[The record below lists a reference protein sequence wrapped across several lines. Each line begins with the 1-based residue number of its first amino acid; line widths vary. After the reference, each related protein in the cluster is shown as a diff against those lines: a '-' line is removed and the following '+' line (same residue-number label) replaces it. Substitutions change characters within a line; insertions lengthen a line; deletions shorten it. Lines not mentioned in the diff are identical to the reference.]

1 MRYTK
6 MHGAGNSFLILE
18 DLHGELRGEDLS
30 DLALR
35 LCSGKTGPGAS
46 GDS

>member
-18 DLHGELRGEDLS
+18 NLHGELQCEDLS

-35 LCSGKTGPGAS
+35 FCSPIP
-46 GDS
+46 